1 VSVADPSNRSV
12 TLSHHRLLL
21 SFFASIGLIT
31 AAGCESAT
39 KATFNVSLEN
49 AGKDPV
55 TVWLTKT
62 GGPEEIDWLAPEA
75 LAHSRA
81 ANVDAVN
88 GVVIPPGKTGDIGP
102 LTGRFDPDSLAVL
115 RVYAG
120 QLTLD
125 QMLATPVDGKLRVD
139 MPLREGTNKL
149 RVDALLP
156 LRIERVDE
164 KP

>member
-1 VSVADPSNRSV
+1 MR
-12 TLSHHRLLL
+12 LSHRRLLL
-21 SFFASIGLIT
+21 SLLAPLGLI
-31 AAGCESAT
+31 AAVGCESAT
-39 KATFNVSLEN
+39 KATFNVSLHN
-49 AGKDPV
+49 ASKDPV

-62 GGPEEIDWLAPEA
+62 GGPEEVDWLAPEA
-75 LAHSRA
+75 LANSRA
-81 ANVDAVN
+81 ANIDAVN

-102 LTGRFDPDSLAVL
+102 LTGRFEPDSLAVL

-125 QMLATPVDGKLRVD
+125 QMLATPVDGRLRID

-156 LRIERVDE
+156 LRIERIDD